1 MKKLILL
8 FCIPLI
14 FLLYSCGNN
23 KVKLNDNFMITI
35 NNQNITISNNE
46 TIYLKE
52 LSIENGIL
60 ITADEKYT
68 ICLTYHDSN
77 TSKNI
82 VLSQAFL
89 DAILSPYSYI
99 AVRIED
105 DYNNILNATI
115 YLAPN
120 DLPQYE
126 TQGESVG
133 GKDYYFTTYNSKYD
147 GKNGQINYLMKISS
161 TGKLLYYK
169 KIAGELYDFQ
179 KVITTD
185 NKIRYIYMVS
195 DRTLFNFNDFGVN
208 STLVYCKAVVLDENY
223 NLVQEIV
230 FDYGNGKINGVEMH
244 DILYFND
251 NHYILCT
258 NEAVILQGDEIPSY
272 IAHESDDKMYIV
284 DCILQEVKNG
294 EILWSFHSKDYE
306 DMYAYYSTNILDYQ
320 TYQDYMHFNSLCLS
334 NDNNLLVSFRNI
346 SAIMKINRTNGERMW
361 LLGGSGDDFGLNDSF
376 GHQHEVTHLKNGNIL
391 IYDNGKFGEV
401 DTSRILEIKLDEE
414 NMLAKIVKS
423 YNVDYFSYSM
433 GSVQKLE
440 EFADDVYVYCYG
452 NPVPTQ
458 ALFEEKNF
466 STGNINFRLKL
477 LTSRIMYNVNYC

>member
-1 MKKLILL
+1 MQK
-8 FCIPLI
+8 
-14 FLLYSCGNN
+14 
-23 KVKLNDNFMITI
+23 
-35 NNQNITISNNE
+35 
-46 TIYLKE
+46 IYL
-52 LSIENGIL
+52 
-60 ITADEKYT
+60 TPD
-68 ICLTYHDSN
+68 
-77 TSKNI
+77 
-82 VLSQAFL
+82 
-89 DAILSPYSYI
+89 
-99 AVRIED
+99 
-105 DYNNILNATI
+105 
-115 YLAPN
+115 

-126 TQGESVG
+126 TQGESAG

-147 GKNGQINYLMKISS
+147 GKNEQINYLMKVSS

-272 IAHESDDKMYIV
+272 IAHESDDKMYVV

-294 EILWSFHSKDYE
+294 KILWSFHSKDYE
-306 DMYAYYSTNILDYQ
+306 DMYAYYSTNIMDYQ

-346 SAIMKINRTNGERMW
+346 SAIMKINRKRR
-361 LLGGSGDDFGLNDSF
+361 
-376 GHQHEVTHLKNGNIL
+376 KN
-391 IYDNGKFGEV
+391 V
-401 DTSRILEIKLDEE
+401 
-414 NMLAKIVKS
+414 A
-423 YNVDYFSYSM
+423 
-433 GSVQKLE
+433 
-440 EFADDVYVYCYG
+440 
-452 NPVPTQ
+452 
-458 ALFEEKNF
+458 
-466 STGNINFRLKL
+466 FRRK
-477 LTSRIMYNVNYC
+477 RR